1 MNCVSV
7 SHRTHSNPEVVSRF
21 RRPKSRNLNY
31 RHDTFP
37 LRYGWLF
44 KAVNFIKNKG
54 LLSSS
59 DVGRATAAVS
69 ALGVGKNMINAM
81 KYWSEAAALT
91 NSISEPSGLSQGVT
105 PLAALIFDEE
115 GGKDPFLD
123 NIGSIWILH
132 FLLNFD
138 DEGLTAYRYFFNY
151 SNAHYFEK
159 VKLLEDL
166 CIDAAQLTGQKKLNV
181 ATVKKD
187 VDCFLNTYA
196 VKPVVQGGK
205 KVARVNEDTFQ
216 SPLSE
221 LGLIVDVGRGLYR
234 SEPSSRN
241 TLPLAVF
248 LYALVR
254 FHVDYG
260 TPTFRRLAEDFMAL
274 CLLTNFS
281 PVGSRT
287 GAITDQAVR
296 YPSQVQWVDSLGL
309 KQVVLEEGILRDPT
323 ELIITYYESAGR

>member
-1 MNCVSV
+1 MK
-7 SHRTHSNPEVVSRF
+7 
-21 RRPKSRNLNY
+21 PKFTG
-31 RHDTFP
+31 HDTFP

-254 FHVDYG
+254 FHVDFHG
-260 TPTFRRLAEDFMAL
+260 DADVSQTSFEDIHTRPKSPGRIFRLSEAAL
-274 CLLTNFS
+274 GQLL
-281 PVGSRT
+281 
-287 GAITDQAVR
+287 DQAVAR

>member
-1 MNCVSV
+1 MK
-7 SHRTHSNPEVVSRF
+7 
-21 RRPKSRNLNY
+21 PKFTG
-31 RHDTFP
+31 HDTFP

-59 DVGRATAAVS
+59 DAGRATAAVS

-81 KYWSEAAALT
+81 KYWSEAATLT
-91 NSISEPSGLSQGVT
+91 NSIAEPSGLSQGVT
-105 PLAALIFDEE
+105 PLGVLIFDEE

-151 SNAHYFEK
+151 SNALYFEK

-234 SEPSSRN
+234 SEPSGRI

-254 FHVDYG
+254 FHLDFHGDADVLQTSFEDILTRPKSPG
-260 TPTFRRLAEDFMAL
+260 RIFRLSESAL
-274 CLLTNFS
+274 GQLL
-281 PVGSRT
+281 
-287 GAITDQAVR
+287 DQAVAR
-296 YPSQVQWVDSLGL
+296 YPRQVQWIDSLGL
-309 KQVVLEEGILRDPT
+309 KQVVLEEEILRDPT